1 MKEECTLSLFGIVI
15 LVIGI
20 IMGLMLNKVIP
31 IDGFSKIFLSYYS
44 LMVICL
50 TVGIMLL
57 VIRLINFNKEK
68 RADRISQMSDV
79 NEIKVKEH
87 EG

>member
-1 MKEECTLSLFGIVI
+1 MNRFISITGLVI
-15 LVIGI
+15 LVIGA
-20 IMGLMLNKVIP
+20 IMGISINRIMPVNSMPK
-31 IDGFSKIFLSYYS
+31 SFLSYYS

-79 NEIKVKEH
+79 NKIKVKEH